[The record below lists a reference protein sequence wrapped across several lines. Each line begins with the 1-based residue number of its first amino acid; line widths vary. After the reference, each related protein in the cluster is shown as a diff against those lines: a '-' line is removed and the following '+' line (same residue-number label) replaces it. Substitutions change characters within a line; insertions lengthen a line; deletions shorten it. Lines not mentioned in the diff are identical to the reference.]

1 MRITQS
7 MLAGNLMTNLNHNLQ
22 RMHRYQEQLNTQRR
36 INRPSDDPVGI
47 HYSLRYRSELR
58 ANAQYQENRDQ
69 ALAWLEAT
77 ESLMHSVNDIM
88 HRAKDLAIQG
98 ANGTNPDSARESMA
112 MEVEQ
117 LFDELLS
124 IANERFQGRYVFN
137 GEKTNE
143 EPYDPDAL
151 RELLDGNG
159 GSENDINIDDGK
171 IMLQIAPGVEM
182 AINVTGDEVFGDVMS
197 EDDDDLFRIMADL
210 ASALRSGETDK
221 IDGVIGR
228 LEERS
233 NDFLETMASVGARSK
248 RIELTTERLEND
260 KYNFTNLLSR
270 TEDVNLPDAITQLKM
285 AENVYIASLSVGA
298 RIIQPSLVDF
308 LRG

>member
-1 MRITQS
+1 MTMRITQS
-7 MLAGNLMTNLNHNLQ
+7 MLAGNLMTNLNSNLQ
-22 RMHRYQEQLNTQRR
+22 RMHRYQEQLNTQRK

-58 ANAQYQENRDQ
+58 ANAQYQKNRDQ

-77 ESLMHSVNDIM
+77 ESLMYAVNDIM

-98 ANGTNPDSARESMA
+98 ANDTNPDSARESIA
-112 MEVEQ
+112 MEIEE
-117 LFDELLS
+117 LLDELIS
-124 IANERFQGRYVFN
+124 IANEKFQGRYVFN

-143 EPYDPDAL
+143 QPYDPDNL
-151 RELLDGNG
+151 E
-159 GSENDINIDDGK
+159 GSTIDDGK
-171 IMLQIAPGVEM
+171 IILQIAPGVEM
-182 AINVTGDEVFGDVMS
+182 AINVTGDEVFGDVAD
-197 EDDDDLFRIMADL
+197 EDGDDLFRIMSDL
-210 ASALRSGETDK
+210 VDALRSGETDD
-221 IDGVIGR
+221 IDDVIAR
-228 LEERS
+228 LDQRR
-233 NDFLETMASVGARSK
+233 DAFLETIASVGARSK

-308 LRG
+308 LR